1 MSSTASARTPRTRAV
16 RAVAL
21 LLFFVLAYFASRAHG
36 AGSGGEVLLAL
47 GLFLLGGTLV
57 AELLEPLRVPHLTG
71 YLAVGVL
78 SGPHVL
84 HLVDHTTVESM
95 TKLNALALA
104 LIAFAGGAELK
115 LDLLR
120 KGLKS
125 LTIAT
130 LLQTGVVFVGAAA
143 VFALARPLIPFTL
156 GMAPRALFG
165 AALLWG
171 ILAVTRSPS
180 ATLGVLAQTRAK
192 GPLTTYTLAFVMSS
206 DVVVVVLSALVIA
219 VVRPLTLP
227 GASLTMAGF
236 SALGHELL
244 GSVALG
250 TTLGLVMIAYLKFVG
265 RQLLV
270 VLVALGFGFT
280 EVLSYLR
287 LEPLLTFLVAGFLV
301 QNLSSYG
308 EKFLH
313 AIEDMASVVFVVFF
327 ATAGAHLDLALLR
340 TYWVVALLLF
350 ATRLALTWGASAVAT
365 RLAKDPPEIRRWG
378 FAGLVS
384 QAGVTIALAA
394 AIERAFPTFGAPLR
408 SLAIATVAL
417 CELAG
422 PVLFKAAL
430 DATRESEAFRPA
442 ASLEGRPGAA
452 KNEPESLPPASGNGA

>member
-1 MSSTASARTPRTRAV
+1 MSGPAVKRTPLTRAV
-16 RAVAL
+16 RAL
-21 LLFFVLAYFASRAHG
+21 SLGLFFALSYFASRAHG

-84 HLVDHTTVESM
+84 HLVDHRTVESM

-120 KGLKS
+120 RGLKS
-125 LTIAT
+125 LAIAT
-130 LLQTGVVFVGAAA
+130 VFQTVIVFVGATA

-156 GMAPRALFG
+156 GMESTALFG
-165 AALLWG
+165 VAILWG

-192 GPLTTYTLAFVMSS
+192 GPLTTYSLAFVMSS

-219 VVRPLTLP
+219 VARSLTLP
-227 GASLTMAGF
+227 GAELTMAGF
-236 SALGHELL
+236 TALGHEVL

-250 TTLGLVMIAYLKFVG
+250 TTLGLVMIVYMKFVG

-280 EVLSYLR
+280 EILSYLR

-308 EKFLH
+308 EKLLH
-313 AIEDMASVVFVVFF
+313 AIEDMASVVYVIFF
-327 ATAGAHLDLALLR
+327 ATAGAHLDLPLLR

-350 ATRLALTWGASAVAT
+350 GARLAFTWIANRVAT
-365 RLAKDPPEIRRWG
+365 RLSNDPPEVRRWG

-384 QAGVTIALAA
+384 QAGVTIALAGT
-394 AIERAFPTFGAPLR
+394 IERAFPTFGAPLR

-417 CELAG
+417 AEVVG
-422 PVLFKAAL
+422 PVLFKGAL
-430 DATRESEAFRPA
+430 DATKESEAYRSTP
-442 ASLEGRPGAA
+442 EGPTVPR
-452 KNEPESLPPASGNGA
+452 